1 MLKTS
6 GTTESTTRPGKGG
19 VGVGGDGRAERDG
32 VDDGGGCSGDSDIQ
46 VFIRLLSTFH
56 PRVQQDPFGA
66 TSSMLRTSSSTDS
79 STSATQI
86 AVEYDGVDGGG
97 GQLVEKSSKSRR
109 IVKESKSFKGL
120 KNLQRPSVRRNVY
133 RSTDPPSIR
142 YEELELP
149 LEL

>member
-56 PRVQQDPFGA
+56 PRVQQDPLGA

-79 STSATQI
+79 SASATQI
-86 AVEYDGVDGGG
+86 AVKYDRVDGGG
-97 GQLVEKSSKSRR
+97 DQLVKKSLKSRQ
-109 IVKESKSFKGL
+109 KLKSLKGL
-120 KNLQRPSVRRNVY
+120 KNF
-133 RSTDPPSIR
+133 
-142 YEELELP
+142 
-149 LEL
+149 